1 MKERVLTAI
10 VLLAVVVGALFFDPT
25 GWAVKLLIVAIAG
38 VCAFEFDRLAEKN
51 ASGDPGRLSSAI
63 AAATIT
69 AVATVNV
76 IAKGINLPYFIYL
89 LLATVSALIMI
100 WLFARKNTLASI
112 SSILWTFATVIPLAL
127 LATTKSPSTW
137 PLLMTAAIPIWCG
150 DTAAIFVG
158 KAFGKHKLAPSISP
172 NKTWE
177 GSIGNLVACVGAALA
192 LGAIFHYPMLLML
205 LLGLNCGIL
214 GQAGDLFES
223 WLKRKADVKDS
234 GNILPGHGGLLD
246 RLDSLMA
253 TAPLSLLI
261 LQSLIVPGK
270 P

>member
-1 MKERVLTAI
+1 

-25 GWAVKLLIVAIAG
+25 GWAVKVLIVLVGLVAGIELSKLTDSPFPNVLPGILLAGMIFGQISFLPTLLVGLCAVCAAPLLIFSIS
-38 VCAFEFDRLAEKN
+38 K
-51 ASGDPGRLSSAI
+51 
-63 AAATIT
+63 
-69 AVATVNV
+69 
-76 IAKGINLPYFIYL
+76 KKPYFSLIL
-89 LLATVSALIMI
+89 GTVWVCTTIFP
-100 WLFARKNTLASI
+100 LFVLAS
-112 SSILWTFATVIPLAL
+112 TKNPL
-127 LATTKSPSTW
+127 TW

-177 GSIGNLVACVGAALA
+177 GSIGNFLACILAAVV
-192 LGAIFHYPMLLML
+192 LGFIFKYPLPLML
-205 LLGLNCGIL
+205 LLGVNCGVL

-223 WLKRKADVKDS
+223 WMKRNAGVKDS
-234 GNILPGHGGLLD
+234 GSFLPGHGGILD
-246 RLDSLMA
+246 RVDSLMA

-261 LQSLIVPGK
+261 LQSLVVPGK

>member
-10 VLLAVVVGALFFDPT
+10 VLLLVVVGALFFDPT
-25 GWAVKLLIVAIAG
+25 GWAVKVLIVVIATISG
-38 VCAFEFDRLAEKN
+38 YEFGTLTRMPFPFVIPGFILFFDIITKSQTDPLMYCVFALVAVPLIILATLKKWLWLTVF
-51 ASGDPGRLSSAI
+51 AGSAWLCS
-63 AAATIT
+63 TIT
-69 AVATVNV
+69 A
-76 IAKGINLPYFIYL
+76 LYL
-89 LLATVSALIMI
+89 LTS
-100 WLFARKNTLASI
+100 
-112 SSILWTFATVIPLAL
+112 
-127 LATTKSPSTW
+127 TKSPSFW
-137 PLLMTAAIPIWCG
+137 PLLLTAAIPIWCG

-177 GSIGNLVACVGAALA
+177 GSIGNLLACVGAALV
-192 LGAIFHYPMLLML
+192 LGAIFHYPMLLMV

-253 TAPLSLLI
+253 TAPISLLI
-261 LQSLIVPGK
+261 LQSLVVPGTPK
-270 P
+270 

>member
-1 MKERVLTAI
+1 MKERVLTAV
-10 VLLAVVVGALFFDPT
+10 VLLAIVVGALFFDPT
-25 GWAVKLLIVAIAG
+25 GWAVKVLIVAVAAG
-38 VCAFEFDRLAEKN
+38 CAFELGK
-51 ASGDPGRLSSAI
+51 L
-63 AAATIT
+63 
-69 AVATVNV
+69 VNV
-76 IAKGINLPYFIYL
+76 PWSAGISLFGVVITVFAKFPPPPTLYL
-89 LLATVSALIMI
+89 ALIALI
-100 WLFARKNTLASI
+100 SAPLICISVDKKNEIGGAFFSVGWILGTIIPLFVLAS
-112 SSILWTFATVIPLAL
+112 SKT
-127 LATTKSPSTW
+127 PSTW
-137 PLLMTAAIPIWCG
+137 PLLLIAAIPIWCG

-177 GSIGNLVACVGAALA
+177 GSIGNLVACVGAALS
-192 LGAIFHYPMLLML
+192 LGVIFHYPMLLMV

-253 TAPLSLLI
+253 TAPFSLLI
-261 LQSLIVPGK
+261 LQSLVVPGTHS
-270 P
+270 

>member
-10 VLLAVVVGALFFDPT
+10 VLLAVVVGALFFDPN
-25 GWAVKLLIVAIAG
+25 GWAVKVLILLVTGACGFELSKLLSTPWSSFVPLFGVASIIFPRHPAFVAHESLSNIVLAICAG
-38 VCAFEFDRLAEKN
+38 
-51 ASGDPGRLSSAI
+51 I
-63 AAATIT
+63 AAPLIIFS
-69 AVATVNV
+69 VLKKSDF
-76 IAKGINLPYFIYL
+76 AKGFFAVFWIAASVDCIYF
-89 LLATVSALIMI
+89 LATA
-100 WLFARKNTLASI
+100 
-112 SSILWTFATVIPLAL
+112 
-127 LATTKSPSTW
+127 KSPSAW

-158 KAFGKHKLAPSISP
+158 KAFGKHKMAPSISP

-177 GSIGNLVACVGAALA
+177 GGIGNLLACVGAALA
-192 LGAIFHYPMLLML
+192 LGAIFHYPLVLMV

-253 TAPLSLLI
+253 TAPFSLLI
-261 LQSLIVPGK
+261 LQSLVIPGK

>member
-1 MKERVLTAI
+1 M
-10 VLLAVVVGALFFDPT
+10 LLAVVVGALFFDPT
-25 GWAVKLLIVAIAG
+25 GWAVKVLILLVSG
-38 VCAFEFDRLAEKN
+38 LCAFEMGHL
-51 ASGDPGRLSSAI
+51 
-63 AAATIT
+63 
-69 AVATVNV
+69 VY
-76 IAKGINLPYFIYL
+76 KGI
-89 LLATVSALIMI
+89 
-100 WLFARKNTLASI
+100 FARENTVGPSAMSGFIVGTVAFNIFFKSSFFADLWLCLLVLASAPAVIWGI
-112 SSILWTFATVIPLAL
+112 SKKREWVAFVPTYMWVTLTMMSLYAL
-127 LATTKSPSTW
+127 TSSKSPSTW

-192 LGAIFHYPMLLML
+192 LGAIFHYPMLLMV

>member
-25 GWAVKLLIVAIAG
+25 GWAVKVLIFLIALTCGIELGKLTNVNSFFIMPEMGFILLGFSKYSPTEWA
-38 VCAFEFDRLAEKN
+38 
-51 ASGDPGRLSSAI
+51 
-63 AAATIT
+63 
-69 AVATVNV
+69 V
-76 IAKGINLPYFIYL
+76 IAPVGLVCVSGLYIGVKKGSTNAIIFFGTLWL
-89 LLATVSALIMI
+89 LVACMA
-100 WLFARKNTLASI
+100 LFALCTS
-112 SSILWTFATVIPLAL
+112 
-127 LATTKSPSTW
+127 KSPATW

-158 KAFGKHKLAPSISP
+158 KAFGKHKLASSISP

-177 GSIGNLVACVGAALA
+177 GSIGNLLACVGAALA
-192 LGAIFHYPMLLML
+192 LGAIFHYPLVLMI
-205 LLGLNCGIL
+205 LLGLNCGVI

-253 TAPLSLLI
+253 TAPVSLLI

>member
-25 GWAVKLLIVAIAG
+25 GWAVKVLVVLIAGICSYEFCRLIKILPTVWGFLPGLIIASLISGKTLHPWTFPVMALVGVLIVIWG
-38 VCAFEFDRLAEKN
+38 VNKQN
-51 ASGDPGRLSSAI
+51 KMASGGAGFL
-63 AAATIT
+63 
-69 AVATVNV
+69 
-76 IAKGINLPYFIYL
+76 
-89 LLATVSALIMI
+89 
-100 WLFARKNTLASI
+100 WLYGTLFPI
-112 SSILWTFATVIPLAL
+112 SILAA
-127 LATTKSPSTW
+127 TKSPSTW
-137 PLLMTAAIPIWCG
+137 SLLLSAAIPIWCG

-177 GSIGNLVACVGAALA
+177 GLIGNLLACVGAALA
-192 LGAIFHYPMLLML
+192 LGAIFHYPMPLMV

-261 LQSLIVPGK
+261 LQSLVVPGTPK
-270 P
+270 

>member
-1 MKERVLTAI
+1 M
-10 VLLAVVVGALFFDPT
+10 LLAVVVGALFFDPT
-25 GWAVKLLIVAIAG
+25 GWAVKGLLFLIALICGMEFACICKLKVGFFGAPIAMAFFLIWPIGIIPAVLCIVLLCVPLIVFGVTKKNDFLTYAAG
-38 VCAFEFDRLAEKN
+38 TTWIFGTV
-51 ASGDPGRLSSAI
+51 
-63 AAATIT
+63 
-69 AVATVNV
+69 VA
-76 IAKGINLPYFIYL
+76 LYL
-89 LLATVSALIMI
+89 L
-100 WLFARKNTLASI
+100 ASN
-112 SSILWTFATVIPLAL
+112 
-127 LATTKSPSTW
+127 KSPATW

-158 KAFGKHKLAPSISP
+158 KAFGKHKMAPSISP

-177 GSIGNLVACVGAALA
+177 GGIGNLVACVAAAFA
-192 LGAIFHYPMLLML
+192 LGAIFHYPMLLMV

-253 TAPLSLLI
+253 TALLSLLI

>member
-1 MKERVLTAI
+1 VKERVLTAI
-10 VLLAVVVGALFFDPT
+10 VLLAVVVGSLFLDPT
-25 GWAVKLLIVAIAG
+25 GWAVKVLIVLIAGIGGFELGKLLKMPTLWGCIAGLVTATAISGKHLSISCYALFAIVPIPLLILG
-38 VCAFEFDRLAEKN
+38 VRRNWLYLIGG
-51 ASGDPGRLSSAI
+51 SGFLYGMSGFVSLYLLSSA
-63 AAATIT
+63 
-69 AVATVNV
+69 
-76 IAKGINLPYFIYL
+76 
-89 LLATVSALIMI
+89 
-100 WLFARKNTLASI
+100 
-112 SSILWTFATVIPLAL
+112 
-127 LATTKSPSTW
+127 KSPANW

-150 DTAAIFVG
+150 DTVAIFVG
-158 KAFGKHKLAPSISP
+158 KAFGKHKMTPSISP

-177 GSIGNLVACVGAALA
+177 GGIGNLLACVAAAVA
-192 LGAIFHYPMLLML
+192 LGVVFHYPMLLMV

-223 WLKRKADVKDS
+223 WLKRQADVKDS

-253 TAPLSLLI
+253 TAPFSLLI

>member
-10 VLLAVVVGALFFDPT
+10 VLLAVVGGALFFDPT
-25 GWAVKLLIVAIAG
+25 GWAVKVLILAVAGICGFELGKITGLGNKSSFVAVVVGLCIFFPTNRDNWPLFLSVSAVVSVSLLLISVQKD
-38 VCAFEFDRLAEKN
+38 F
-51 ASGDPGRLSSAI
+51 
-63 AAATIT
+63 IT
-69 AVATVNV
+69 GKYLTGIWWIVATT
-76 IAKGINLPYFIYL
+76 LPMF
-89 LLATVSALIMI
+89 V
-100 WLFARKNTLASI
+100 LAS
-112 SSILWTFATVIPLAL
+112 
-127 LATTKSPSTW
+127 TKSPATW

-177 GSIGNLVACVGAALA
+177 GSIGNLLACVGAALA
-192 LGAIFHYPMLLML
+192 LGAIFHYPMLLMV

-253 TAPLSLLI
+253 TAPFSLLI